1 MKCPL
6 HQLRRFLA
14 GLAALFFVSHACAL
28 DPNRMTSQYVREQ
41 WSSEQGFPG
50 GRVRTIAQTGDGYL
64 WIGGDDGLVR
74 FDGFNF
80 RLVPL
85 SSSGLFSN
93 VPLLGLATDADGNLL
108 VRLQGAAV
116 LRQKDGIF
124 QSIASGH
131 APTAIHVTAMGT
143 ETNRGVLLSDL
154 MEGMLRFR
162 EGKLQVLAP
171 LGVVPASLLVISLA
185 ETPDGKIWMGTL
197 GAGLSY
203 LSQGRVTAV
212 TGLPYKKINC
222 LLPVGSSEL
231 FVGTDEGLFDW
242 NGASFN
248 RVRLP
253 PSLENVQILTMLR
266 DRDSN
271 IWVGTAKGLL
281 RINDAGISLLD
292 EKDLRGDGGINALL
306 EDREGNIWVGAPHGV
321 ERIRDSAFVT
331 YSPVAGLPSES
342 NGPVYADA
350 ENRIWFAPGA
360 GGLYQLKNGR
370 AEPIREAGLDK
381 DMVYSITGQK
391 GQIWL
396 GRQHGGLTRLQY
408 ENGSLTSQT
417 YTEANGLAQNSVY
430 AVYQSPAGAVWAA
443 TVNGGVSRFKDGSFV
458 TYTAASGLS
467 SNTVY
472 SILETRDGTTWFG
485 TSNGLSSWSHK
496 ETTNAG
502 QWGTYSSRDGLPSDN
517 VNCIFEDSSGV
528 LWVGTSGGLAS
539 LHSGHIR
546 VFRNAPASL
555 QEAIL
560 GLAQDK
566 NGSLWIATS
575 KHILRIQPGKLS
587 PGALEEAALEEGAL
601 EEGALEEGDV
611 RVYGLEDG
619 LRSTEGLKRST
630 SVVADSLG
638 RIWFS
643 TSHGLSVVNP
653 SHLGNNSPAA
663 LVHLES
669 ISADAGQ
676 IDISN
681 SIRIPASQKR
691 ITFHYTGLSL
701 AVPDRIRFRYFMEGF
716 DRGWSE
722 PVAAR
727 EAVYT
732 NLGPGFYNFRVI
744 ASNSDGIWN
753 SAGDTTAFT
762 VEPALWQTW
771 WFRSACVVTVG
782 LIMLLLYRL
791 RLHQLKLRLNVRFE
805 ERLAERTRI
814 AQELHDTLL
823 QGILSAS
830 MQLHVANDQMPE
842 DWSAKPLVN
851 RVLDLMGKVV
861 TDGRNAVRGLRSVG
875 DESDDLEQA
884 FSRVPE
890 EFVLQH
896 PVDFRLIV
904 EGQARPLHPVIR
916 DEVYRIGREAL
927 ANAFRHSRASGIEIE
942 LEYADSQFR
951 VVVRDN
957 GCGIDPEVL
966 RSGRDGH
973 WGLSGI
979 RERAERIGAKVKV
992 WSRPAGGTE
1001 VELSVPKHVA
1011 FQHYSSGRGPRW
1023 FTRSRSAKPGSAESG
1038 QGIHPPQ
1045 SKTGS

>member
-1 MKCPL
+1 MKCAL
-6 HQLRRFLA
+6 HQFRLFLA
-14 GLAALFFVSHACAL
+14 GLAALFFVSHASGL

-41 WSSEQGFPG
+41 WSSERGFPG
-50 GRVRTIAQTGDGYL
+50 GRVRTIAQTADGYL
-64 WIGGDDGLVR
+64 WIGADDGLVR

-85 SSSGLFSN
+85 SSSGSFSN
-93 VPLLGLATDADGNLL
+93 TPLLGLTTDADGNLL
-108 VRLQGAAV
+108 VRVQGADV
-116 LRQKDGIF
+116 LRQKNGIF
-124 QSIASGH
+124 QSIVSGSGPS
-131 APTAIHVTAMGT
+131 ANHVTAMGT
-143 ETNRGVLLSDL
+143 ETKGGVLLSDITD
-154 MEGMLRFR
+154 GVLRFR
-162 EGKLQVLAP
+162 GGTLEVLAP
-171 LGVVPASLLVISLA
+171 MGIVPRSLLVISLA

-203 LSQGRVTAV
+203 LSEGRVTAV

-222 LLPVGSSEL
+222 LLPVSSTEL

-242 NGASFN
+242 NGTSFN

-253 PSLENVQILTMLR
+253 PSLDNVQVLTMLR

-271 IWVGTAKGLL
+271 VWVGTAKGLL
-281 RINDAGISLLD
+281 RINDGGISLLD

-306 EDREGNIWVGAPHGV
+306 EDREGNIWVGAARGV

-331 YSPVAGLPSES
+331 YSEVAGLPSES

-350 ENRIWFAPGA
+350 ENRLWFAPGT

-370 AEPIREAGLDK
+370 AEPIHEAGLANDV
-381 DMVYSITGQK
+381 VYSITGRR

-430 AVYQSPAGAVWAA
+430 AVYQSSSGAVWAA
-443 TVNGGVSRFKDGSFV
+443 TVNGGVSRFKDGGFV
-458 TYTAASGLS
+458 TYTSASGIS
-467 SNTVY
+467 SNTVN
-472 SILETRDGTTWFG
+472 SILETRDRTTWFG
-485 TSNGLSSWSHK
+485 TANGLSSWS
-496 ETTNAG
+496 AG
-502 QWGTYSSRDGLPSDN
+502 QWRTYSSRDGLPSDN

-528 LWVGTSGGLAS
+528 LWVGTTEGLAS
-539 LHSGHIR
+539 VHSGHIR
-546 VFRNAPASL
+546 VFRQAPAAL
-555 QEAIL
+555 REEIL
-560 GLAQDK
+560 GLAEDK
-566 NGSLWIATS
+566 NGWLWIATA
-575 KHILRIQPGKLS
+575 KHILRVQPGKLS
-587 PGALEEAALEEGAL
+587 PAALEDGAP
-601 EEGALEEGDV
+601 EERRLQEGDV
-611 RVYGLEDG
+611 RVYGIEDG
-619 LRSTEGLKRST
+619 LLSTEGVKRSS
-630 SVVADSLG
+630 SVAADSLG

-663 LVHLES
+663 LVHLEA
-669 ISADAGQ
+669 ISADGGQ
-676 IDISN
+676 IDIGN

-701 AVPDRIRFRYFMEGF
+701 AVPERIRFRYFMEGF

-732 NLGPGFYNFRVI
+732 NLGPGSYKFHVI

-753 SAGDTTAFT
+753 SVEDTTAFA

-782 LIMLLLYRL
+782 LIMLLVYRL
-791 RLHQLKLRLNVRFE
+791 RLHQLKHRLNVLFE

-823 QGILSAS
+823 QGFLSAS
-830 MQLHVANDQMPE
+830 MQLHVANDQLPD
-842 DWSAKPLVN
+842 DWKAKPLVN
-851 RVLDLMGKVV
+851 RVLDLMGKVID
-861 TDGRNAVRGLRSVG
+861 DGRNAVRGLRSANA
-875 DESDDLEQA
+875 EDDLEKA
-884 FSRVPE
+884 LSWVPQ
-890 EFVLQH
+890 EFVLQQ
-896 PVDFRLIV
+896 PVDFRMIV
-904 EGQARPLHPVIR
+904 EGRTRPLHPIIR
-916 DEVYRIGREAL
+916 DEVYRISHEAL
-927 ANAFRHSRASGIEIE
+927 ANAFRHSRASGIEVE

-1001 VELSVPKHVA
+1001 VELSVPRNVA
-1011 FQHYSSGRGPRW
+1011 FQHYSSNRSWFNRSWFNRLRSPKAGEIQQPGNKPR
-1023 FTRSRSAKPGSAESG
+1023 K
-1038 QGIHPPQ
+1038 
-1045 SKTGS
+1045 